1 MEELIHEEI
10 LQLFNKLD
18 NQINLPLSM
27 SLIYNV
33 SVVNALWTIISGTR
47 QGLLKDGEQT
57 GQEL

>member
-47 QGLLKDGEQT
+47 QGLRKGGEQT

>member
-18 NQINLPLSM
+18 NQIDLPLAM

-47 QGLLKDGEQT
+47 QGLLKGGKHT
-57 GQEL
+57 GQKL